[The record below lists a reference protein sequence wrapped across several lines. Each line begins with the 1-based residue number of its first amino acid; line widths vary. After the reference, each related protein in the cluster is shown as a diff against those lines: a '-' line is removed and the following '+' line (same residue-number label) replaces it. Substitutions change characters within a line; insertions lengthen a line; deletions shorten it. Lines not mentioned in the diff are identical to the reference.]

1 MSRAETSSFS
11 NQEYRICKY
20 RCISW
25 N

>member
-20 RCISW
+20 R
-25 N
+25 